1 MTLKNSSDG
10 LGTVNSMNENYKRH
24 HERIHR
30 KYVKLRPTIKDCN
43 CGGFVGMNE
52 IMGLRLKFKWFY
64 IECEDCHWCSR
75 SMPTIRTAIR
85 AWNKDMEKQNSEA
98 LKRAYGGS
106 D

>member
-1 MTLKNSSDG
+1 MNSKKSSED
-10 LGTVNSMNENYKRH
+10 LGTGNSMSENYKRH

-30 KYVKLRPTIKDCN
+30 KYVKLRPTIKECN
-43 CGGFVGMNE
+43 CGGLVGMNE
-52 IMGLRLKFKWFY
+52 IMGRRLKFKRFY

-85 AWNKDMEKQNSEA
+85 AWKKDMAKQIREA